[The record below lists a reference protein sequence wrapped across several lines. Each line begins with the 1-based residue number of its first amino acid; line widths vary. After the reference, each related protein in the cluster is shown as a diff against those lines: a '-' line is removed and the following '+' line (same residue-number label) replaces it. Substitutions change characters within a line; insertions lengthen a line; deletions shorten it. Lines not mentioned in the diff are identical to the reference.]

1 MRQIDADT
9 LWTDTTRSIDCCEDF
24 LEVIERQPTVDP
36 VKHGRWIDTGEIFTD
51 QFSLDEFPIYECS
64 VCGSRIERKP
74 TLDRFCNWCGARMD
88 EEDK

>member
-1 MRQIDADT
+1 MQIKRGNIAI
-9 LWTDTTRSIDCCEDF
+9 IDGQEF
-24 LEVIERQPTVDP
+24 AP

-88 EEDK
+88 EEVSNDVG